1 MLYLA
6 SQSRYKRALIER
18 LGVSFESLDVDVDE
32 SRLVDEAPVA
42 LARRLALKKAKAGAD
57 MVDDGWVLGADQ
69 VIALDRE
76 VFSKPGDAARAVD
89 QLERLSGRTHLLV
102 SAVAIVGPRS
112 ETAVVECRY
121 QMEMRDLSRDE
132 LESYVDFDDPI
143 DCAGSYKIESRGIR
157 LFKSMKGDDYTA
169 IVGLPLTR
177 VVDLLE
183 RARLVG
189 EESFL

>member
-32 SRLVDEAPVA
+32 SRLVDEAPVS